1 MTQTSDAFGSLTA
14 LFTSDTAASPAGDAA
29 GTAPVAVVLVGNL
42 PVMAGLWTTQ
52 LADEV
57 ARHAGP
63 TALVRFERDEVTVEL
78 LRAEG
83 RTLPPPAPDALGKWL
98 PRGAV
103 AIRRWVVCVAADTPP
118 AEVLAGDG
126 ELLLMTGADEAAVV
140 HAYQRLKLLTEEAAH
155 AGDPLQ
161 RVSLVVAGAD
171 DERVEAVAAKLGE
184 AARSFLGIELPVAA
198 RLPALGR
205 VESSATVSYPA
216 DECPTFREFMAALQ
230 RARTDS
236 AERLTAGPAAH
247 ASQAP
252 SAAGA
257 TAPRAASMLAAAVP
271 APSAPAPS
279 APAPSA
285 PAPSAPAPS
294 APAPSA
300 PATAGD
306 GYRLLP
312 LLPTL
317 RPLGISCPAVPEIE
331 MALDAEGKLHIV
343 GRADQLARVRA
354 VRTWAIQ
361 HRALLGLA
369 FAELARAFDVRERI
383 VVTDARQAIPL
394 HGSGLLLDLVVE
406 VATPAG
412 TVRALVPLNDQVTA
426 GASTL

>member
-1 MTQTSDAFGSLTA
+1 M
-14 LFTSDTAASPAGDAA
+14 PAG
-29 GTAPVAVVLVGNL
+29 
-42 PVMAGLWTTQ
+42 
-52 LADEV
+52 
-57 ARHAGP
+57 
-63 TALVRFERDEVTVEL
+63 
-78 LRAEG
+78 
-83 RTLPPPAPDALGKWL
+83 
-98 PRGAV
+98 
-103 AIRRWVVCVAADTPP
+103 
-118 AEVLAGDG
+118 
-126 ELLLMTGADEAAVV
+126 
-140 HAYQRLKLLTEEAAH
+140 
-155 AGDPLQ
+155 
-161 RVSLVVAGAD
+161 
-171 DERVEAVAAKLGE
+171 
-184 AARSFLGIELPVAA
+184 
-198 RLPALGR
+198 
-205 VESSATVSYPA
+205 
-216 DECPTFREFMAALQ
+216 
-230 RARTDS
+230 
-236 AERLTAGPAAH
+236 
-247 ASQAP
+247 
-252 SAAGA
+252 
-257 TAPRAASMLAAAVP
+257 
-271 APSAPAPS
+271 
-279 APAPSA
+279 
-285 PAPSAPAPS
+285 
-294 APAPSA
+294 PAPSA